1 MNIFT
6 IIGVIVV
13 VILWPVIADCSG
25 IDRISRAILRGLV
38 ERVDVHK
45 DENGFRIE
53 VTRAGSAGV
62 TLAKSIATTKY
73 LLGRI

>member
-13 VILWPVIADCSG
+13 VIFGAGYFGPQC

-45 DENGFRIE
+45 DESGFRIE
-53 VTRAGSAGV
+53 MTRAGSAGV
-62 TLAKSIATTKY
+62 TPAKSIATTKY

>member
-13 VILWPVIADCSG
+13 VIFGAGYFGPQC

-38 ERVDVHK
+38 ERV
-45 DENGFRIE
+45 ER
-53 VTRAGSAGV
+53 
-62 TLAKSIATTKY
+62 
-73 LLGRI
+73 